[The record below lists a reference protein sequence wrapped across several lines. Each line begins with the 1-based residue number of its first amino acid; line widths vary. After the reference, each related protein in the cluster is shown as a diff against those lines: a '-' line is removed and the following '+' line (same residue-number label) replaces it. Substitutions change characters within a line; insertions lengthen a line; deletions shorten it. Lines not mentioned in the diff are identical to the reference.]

1 MYTWD
6 LSIKEIDEEY
16 QFTAENEYG
25 SYFMITA
32 QDIGSG
38 THRIISLILCDCPT
52 PYIYISD
59 LTGNRELVLSIMKIR
74 QIRHEIS

>member
-6 LSIKEIDEEY
+6 LTIKEIDEEY

-32 QDIGSG
+32 EDVGSG
-38 THRIISLILCDCPT
+38 TNRIISLILCDCPS
-52 PYIYISD
+52 PYIYITD
-59 LTGNRELVLSIMKIR
+59 LTGNCSLVMSIMDQR
-74 QIRHEIS
+74 NVSHELS

>member
-6 LSIKEIDEEY
+6 LTIKEIDEEY

-38 THRIISLILCDCPT
+38 THRIISLILCDCPS
-52 PYIYISD
+52 PYIYITD
-59 LTGNRELVLSIMKIR
+59 LTGNCSLVMSIMDQR
-74 QIRHEIS
+74 NVSHELS

>member
-6 LSIKEIDEEY
+6 LTIKEIDEEY

-38 THRIISLILCDCPT
+38 TQRIISLILCDCPS
-52 PYIYISD
+52 PYVYVND
-59 LTGNRELVLSIMKIR
+59 MTGNRELVLSIMGNRRITYG
-74 QIRHEIS
+74 IS